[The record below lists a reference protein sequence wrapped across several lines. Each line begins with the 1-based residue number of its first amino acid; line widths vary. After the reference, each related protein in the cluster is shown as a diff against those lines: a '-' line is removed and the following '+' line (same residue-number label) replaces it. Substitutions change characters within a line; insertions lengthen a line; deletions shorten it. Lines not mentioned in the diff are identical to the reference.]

1 MPLCR
6 AGFHLEGSLPEH
18 RVPGCEPWGGLD
30 SSVPGREEGSQRGV
44 MGVSRLSEVR
54 LDLCQ
59 VPMPSSAQ
67 GRLSRSVNI
76 SEGMEWTDEEAGR
89 GAGP

>member
-1 MPLCR
+1 
-6 AGFHLEGSLPEH
+6 
-18 RVPGCEPWGGLD
+18 
-30 SSVPGREEGSQRGV
+30 

-67 GRLSRSVNI
+67 GKLSRSVNI
-76 SEGMEWTDEEAGR
+76 SEDVECWTDEEAR
-89 GAGP
+89 